1 MKLLKVGLTFL
12 LTTNLAFAQNWFRT
26 GQNADLM
33 LSGVDFNNT
42 GGPLLFN
49 HPSGIASDGTRLLL
63 CDRFNNRVLIWN
75 ALPTKWDAL
84 PDLVLGQENFVT
96 NNTGASKSG
105 LSFPG
110 NVSASANGVV
120 TIADTENDRILIW
133 KQFPTQNAQPA
144 DIAISLPAIS
154 LTPAKPYGWPWGVW
168 TDGTRLAVVATN
180 GGALLFWKT
189 LPTRDDQTPDYTVSL
204 TQFGTPRNISTDGAT
219 YFFVGDHNAKIGT
232 EPSGTFFWNS
242 FPTQT
247 DQPYDFFRTGWIK
260 GMKLPDGKLIA
271 GGITSILLWNTVPNS
286 ATQQPDLTFSNSYY
300 ANGDGPDVV
309 LAGGRLYVNN
319 YNGNNV
325 QVYQTIPTQTTQMPD
340 FALGSPAA
348 STNTL
353 NTINYIQNPV
363 PATDGNVLLVTSD
376 FDATLSIW
384 KTLPVKS
391 GLAPDVKINL
401 RNFNLAPWDNALHNG
416 RFVVAGK
423 HEVAVWNAL
432 PRNGEAP
439 SYILTNRIGSMPL
452 QNIRGVALDE
462 NYFYLADENGTLGIW
477 RGLPTTSQDEPF
489 VKLTIGNTPL
499 NHLDSDGT
507 YLCVVAQSAQPAI
520 YIYRVADIAH
530 GSTVQPFK
538 TIDRFAHLP
547 LNQSASAI
555 TFNGSFAIANRGG
568 HSVLLWKDLAE
579 AGDPNK
585 AIVLGQSSLNTTEP
599 GIAANRLFMP
609 SAIAAHGNF
618 LWVGE
623 GKFSSR
629 LLRFSYG
636 TTTGVVSEQLAVSR
650 YQLAQN
656 YPNPF
661 NPNTTIR
668 FSLPQ
673 RELVTL
679 RVFDALGKEIGTLVN
694 GALEAGEHQ
703 VVFDATGLPSG
714 VYFYQI
720 KTPAFAQ
727 TRKAVLLR

>member
-1 MKLLKVGLTFL
+1 MKNRILLVLTV
-12 LTTNLAFAQNWFRT
+12 LAHAASAQQWFRT

-49 HPSGIASDGTRLLL
+49 HPSGIASDGARFLL
-63 CDRFNNRVLIWN
+63 CDRFNNRMLIWN
-75 ALPTKWDAL
+75 SLPTKWDAL
-84 PDLVLGQENFVT
+84 PDLVLGQENFIT

-133 KQFPTQNAQPA
+133 KQFPTRNAQPA
-144 DIAISLPAIS
+144 DIAISLPVIS
-154 LTPAKPYGWPWGVW
+154 PTPSKPYGWPWGVW
-168 TDGTRLAVVATN
+168 TDGNRLAVVATN

-189 LPTRDDQTPDYTVSL
+189 LPARDDQAPDYTVSL

-219 YFFVGDHNAKIGT
+219 YFFVGDHNAKIGN
-232 EPSGTFFWNS
+232 EPSSTFFWNS

-247 DQPYDFFRTGWIK
+247 DQPFDFFRAGWIK
-260 GMKLPDGKLIA
+260 GMKLPDGRLIA
-271 GGITSILLWNTVPNS
+271 GGITSILLWNTIPIS
-286 ATQQPDLTFSNSYY
+286 ATQQPDLVFSNSYY

-325 QVYQTIPTQTTQMPD
+325 QVYHTIPTQTTQMPD
-340 FALGSPAA
+340 FALGSPATN
-348 STNTL
+348 TNTL

-363 PATDGNVLLVTSD
+363 PATDGNALLVTSD

-384 KTLPVKS
+384 KTLPAKS
-391 GLAPDVKINL
+391 GLAPEVKINL
-401 RNFNLAPWDNALHNG
+401 RNFNLAPWDNTLHNG
-416 RFVVAGK
+416 RFVAAGK
-423 HEVAVWNAL
+423 HEVAVWNSL
-432 PRNGEAP
+432 PLNGEAP

-452 QNIRGVALDE
+452 QNLRGVALDG

-477 RGLPTTSQDEPF
+477 RGLPATSNDEPF
-489 VKLTIGNTPL
+489 AKLTIANTPL
-499 NHLDSDGT
+499 NHLHSDGT
-507 YLCVVAQSAQPAI
+507 YLCVAAQSAQPAI
-520 YIYRVADIAH
+520 YIYRVADIAQ
-530 GSTVQPFK
+530 GGTVQPFK
-538 TIDRFAHLP
+538 TIDRLSRLP
-547 LNQSASAI
+547 LNQSASAM

-568 HSVLLWKDLAE
+568 HSVLLWKDLTD

-585 AIVLGQSSLNTTEP
+585 VIVLGQPSLNSTEP
-599 GIAANRLFMP
+599 GIGANRLFMP

-636 TTTGVVSEQLAVSR
+636 ATTAVDSKAVSPR
-650 YQLAQN
+650 EFSLAQN
-656 YPNPF
+656 FPNPF

-668 FSLPQ
+668 FSLSQ
-673 RELVTL
+673 RELVIL
-679 RVFDALGKEIGTLVN
+679 KVFNALGKEIGMLLN
-694 GALEAGEHQ
+694 GAMEAGEHR
-703 VVFDATGLPSG
+703 VTFDATGLPSG

-720 KTPAFAQ
+720 QTPSFSQ

>member
-1 MKLLKVGLTFL
+1 MKLLKTCWIFFL
-12 LTTNLAFAQNWFRT
+12 MTNLALAQNWFRT

-49 HPSGIASDGTRLLL
+49 HPSGIASDGTHFLL

-75 ALPTKWDAL
+75 SLPTKWDAL
-84 PDLVLGQENFVT
+84 PDLVLGQENFLT

-133 KQFPTQNAQPA
+133 KQFPTRNAQPA
-144 DIAISLPAIS
+144 DVVTSLPVIS
-154 LTPAKPYGWPWGVW
+154 PAPSKPYGWPWGVW
-168 TDGTRLAVVATN
+168 TDGTRLAAVATN

-189 LPTRDDQTPDYTVSL
+189 LPTRDDQAPDYTVSL
-204 TQFGTPRNISTDGAT
+204 AQFGTPRNISTDGST
-219 YFFVGDHNAKIGT
+219 YFFVGDHNAKIGN

-242 FPTQT
+242 FPAQT
-247 DQPYDFFRTGWIK
+247 DQPYDFFRAGWIK

-271 GGITSILLWNTVPNS
+271 GGINTILLWNTVPNS
-286 ATQQPDLTFSNSYY
+286 ATQQPDLTFSNNYY

-309 LAGGRLYVNN
+309 LAGGRLYINN

-325 QVYQTIPTQTTQMPD
+325 QVYNAIPTQTTQMPD
-340 FALGSPAA
+340 FTLGSPTVG
-348 STNTL
+348 TNTL

-363 PATDGNVLLVTSD
+363 PATDGKALLVTSD
-376 FDATLSIW
+376 FDATLSAW
-384 KTLPVKS
+384 KTLPSRS
-391 GLAPDVKINL
+391 GLAPDAQVNL
-401 RNFNLAPWDNALHNG
+401 RAFNLMPWANALHNG
-416 RFVVAGK
+416 RFVAAGK
-423 HEVAVWNAL
+423 HVVAVWNTL
-432 PRNGEAP
+432 PLNGEAP
-439 SYILTNRIGSMPL
+439 SYILTNRIGSMML
-452 QNIRGVALDE
+452 QNIRGVALDG

-477 RGLPTTSQDEPF
+477 RGLPATNNDEPLA
-489 VKLTIGNTPL
+489 KLTIANTPL
-499 NHLDSDGT
+499 NHLYSDGT
-507 YLCVVAQSAQPAI
+507 YLCVTAQSAQPAI
-520 YIYRVADIAH
+520 YIYRVADISL
-530 GSTVQPFK
+530 GSAMQPFK
-538 TIDRFAHLP
+538 AIDRLSRLP
-547 LNQSASAI
+547 LNQSAGAI
-555 TFNGSFAIANRGG
+555 TFNGGFAIANRGG
-568 HSVLLWKDLAE
+568 NSVLLWKDFVD

-585 AIVLGQSSLNTTEP
+585 VIVLGQSSLSNTEP
-599 GIAANRLFMP
+599 GIGADRLFMP

-636 TTTGVVSEQLAVSR
+636 PTTSVTSQQSSVFT

-661 NPNTTIR
+661 NPTTTIQ

-673 RELVTL
+673 RELVAL
-679 RVFDALGKEIGTLVN
+679 KIFNALGKEMRTLVN
-694 GALEAGEHQ
+694 GVMETGEHH
-703 VVFDATGLPSG
+703 VIFDATDLPSG

-720 KTPAFAQ
+720 KTTSFTQ
-727 TRKAVLLR
+727 MRKAVLLR